1 MDPSAGWVVAV
12 ALAILAV
19 LGIIWTITL
28 VSLVAVLKRQSLRL
42 DGVLRAVETELPS
55 MLADIRETARGLNR
69 VAQDVSDATPHLR
82 TTLQALEEVGENVRS
97 ATGAVRNLLGYRFI
111 PVAGILTGLRT
122 GLRYAW
128 RLYKRR
134 ES

>member
-12 ALAILAV
+12 AVAILAV

-28 VSLVAVLKRQSLRL
+28 VSLVAVLRRQAQHL

-69 VAQDVSDATPHLR
+69 LAQDVAGATPHLR
-82 TTLQALEEVGENVRS
+82 ATLEALEEVGENVRS
-97 ATGAVRNLLGYRFI
+97 ATGTVRSLLGYRLI
-111 PVAGILTGLRT
+111 PVAGILAGLRT